1 MEDYGILSILPP
13 ILAIVLAVKT
23 KNLLV
28 SLFLAGYAGVLTI
41 YKGNIILALF
51 NYIKDFVYVQAS
63 QSGNASSL
71 CALLFIGSFV
81 ALLTKSGGSTA
92 LANKVVHL
100 LNTRCK
106 AQLAVWLAG
115 LIIFFTDSGNSLI
128 VGPAFQPVTD
138 KLRVSREK
146 LSYILDCTTSP
157 ICILIPF
164 ISWGIYIMG
173 LMQKEFETLQLPLSE
188 YEVFL
193 SVIPFQYY
201 AIATLLMVPI
211 VAVTGYEFGSMFRAE
226 KRTIDT
232 GVPYDPKT
240 SPAAAER
247 KDEGFA
253 NELSST
259 AMAIIPLAV
268 LFVCLFG
275 LLIWHGFPF
284 KNIPGNI
291 LRASL
296 SVGYFLGSISCI
308 CLMVKKK
315 MFSGEQ
321 CFNIFLEGQK
331 DMIFII
337 VMLLLSWSLGAICK
351 QLGTAMYIVKLM
363 HGTIPSW
370 VVAPL
375 VFAVGAAI
383 SFTTGS
389 SWGTFAILMPICIP
403 LAHHIGAPMYATI
416 GAVLSGGL
424 FGDHCSPISDTTI
437 LASMG
442 GACDHF
448 DHVRTQ
454 LPYAIIV
461 ALASLIGYFIVGICD
476 SKFVLI
482 APVLLTLIFT
492 ICLGR
497 AFGAKL
503 PRKIEI

>member
-13 ILAIVLAVKT
+13 IIAIVLAIKS

-28 SLFLAGYAGVLTI
+28 SLFLAGYVGALTI
-41 YKGNIILALF
+41 YKGNVIIALF
-51 NYIKDFVYVQAS
+51 NYIKDFIYVQAA
-63 QSGNASSL
+63 QSGNANSL

-106 AQLAVWLAG
+106 IQIAVWVAG
-115 LIIFFTDSGNSLI
+115 LIVFFTDSGNSLI
-128 VGPAFQPVTD
+128 VGPAFQPITD
-138 KLRVSREK
+138 RLHVSREK
-146 LSYILDCTTSP
+146 LSYILDCTSSP

-164 ISWGIYIMG
+164 ISWGIFIMG
-173 LMQKEFETLQLPLSE
+173 LMQTEFDALKLSLSD
-188 YEVFL
+188 YDVFL

-211 VAVTGYEFGSMFRAE
+211 IAVTGYEFSAMYKAE
-226 KRTIDT
+226 KRTIET
-232 GVPYDPKT
+232 GKPYWPEVNL
-240 SPAAAER
+240 AN
-247 KDEGFA
+247 EGIDSSFT
-253 NELSST
+253 NELSSP
-259 AMAIIPLAV
+259 AMAIIPLV
-268 LFVCLFG
+268 ILFTCLFG
-275 LLIWHGFPF
+275 LLFLHGFPF

-291 LRASL
+291 LRSSL
-296 SVGYFLGSISCI
+296 SCGYFLGSISCI
-308 CLMVKKK
+308 LLMMKKK
-315 MFSGEQ
+315 MYSGEQ

-331 DMIFII
+331 DMVFII

-351 QLGTAMYIVKLM
+351 ELGTAMFIVKLI

-370 VVAPL
+370 LIPSL
-375 VFAVGAAI
+375 VFTTGAVI

-389 SWGTFAILMPICIP
+389 SWGTFAILIPICIP
-403 LAHHIGAPMYATI
+403 LAHHVEAPMYATI

-448 DHVRTQ
+448 AHVQTQ
-454 LPYAIIV
+454 LPYAVTV
-461 ALASLIGYFIVGICD
+461 AVASLIGYFIAGIYE
-476 SKFVLI
+476 SKFILI
-482 APVLLTLIFT
+482 IPLLLTLIFT
-492 ICLGR
+492 ICFGKM
-497 AFGAKL
+497 FGAKL
-503 PRKIEI
+503 STKIEM